1 MPSRQ
6 RGFTIIELIVVIV
19 VLGIL
24 AAIALPKFV
33 HLSGE
38 ARIGKMNGAAGA
50 INSAAATI
58 HAKWLANGSP
68 TAGTLAYEGGSLT
81 VATQIVNGYPA
92 ASVIATLAGLSSNDF
107 NAGTV
112 AAGAI
117 PISDISKAACLITYT
132 EAAAGAAPTISTTA
146 LTLANCQ

>member
-33 HLSGE
+33 QLSGE

-50 INSAAATI
+50 INSAAAII

-68 TAGTLAYEGGSLT
+68 TAGSLAFEGGTLN
-81 VATQIVNGYPA
+81 VATDIVNGYPA
-92 ASVIATLAGLSSNDF
+92 AGVIANLAGLSSNDF
-107 NAGTV
+107 TAGTV
-112 AAGAI
+112 AGGAI
-117 PISDISKAACLITYT
+117 PISDSNKAACLVTYT
-132 EAAAGAAPTISTTA
+132 QAATGAAPTITTTA